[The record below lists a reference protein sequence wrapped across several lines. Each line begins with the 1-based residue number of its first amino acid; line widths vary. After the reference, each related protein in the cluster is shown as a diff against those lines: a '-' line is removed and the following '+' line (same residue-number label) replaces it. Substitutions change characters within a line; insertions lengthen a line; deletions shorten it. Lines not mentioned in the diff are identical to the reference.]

1 MSISITALIVIA
13 LVLIVSGIL
22 LAIISWYRFMR
33 RWFVIR
39 VRMPLIRRFRYRP
52 ARPEMNTYRIQEEQ

>member
-1 MSISITALIVIA
+1 MSMAAWIVIA
-13 LVLIVSGIL
+13 FVLIVSGIL

-33 RWFVIR
+33 RWFVVR
-39 VRMPLIRRFRYRP
+39 VRMPLLRRFRYRP